1 MAKLYFASDYQEG
14 AHPKIMER
22 LMATNME
29 HTEGYGTDA
38 YCESAREK
46 IRKAVGVPEA
56 GVYFLSGGTQTNA
69 TVIASML
76 RSYEGVI
83 AADTGHINVH
93 EAGAVEYTG
102 HRVLALPSH
111 EGKLDAS
118 TIDRYVDTFRKDSSW
133 DHMVYPGMVYLSQ
146 PTEYGTLYSK
156 AELQAIRDVCLKY
169 NMYLYV
175 DGARLAYALACEE
188 NDVTLE
194 DLGALTDAF
203 YIGGTK
209 CGALFGEAVVL
220 PNPDVIPHFFTMIKQ
235 HGALTAKGRILG
247 IQFET
252 LFTDNLYLE
261 VGVQGIRTANR
272 LREVLHSRGY
282 RMFFETPTNQI
293 FIVVDND
300 KLQSL
305 GEHVVYSFWE
315 PFDEQHT
322 VIRLATGWA
331 TTEDDVDRLAQYL

>member
-194 DLGALTDAF
+194 DLGVT
-203 YIGGTK
+203 TNN
-209 CGALFGEAVVL
+209 VV
-220 PNPDVIPHFFTMIKQ
+220 MC
-235 HGALTAKGRILG
+235 
-247 IQFET
+247 
-252 LFTDNLYLE
+252 
-261 VGVQGIRTANR
+261 
-272 LREVLHSRGY
+272 
-282 RMFFETPTNQI
+282 
-293 FIVVDND
+293 
-300 KLQSL
+300 
-305 GEHVVYSFWE
+305 
-315 PFDEQHT
+315 
-322 VIRLATGWA
+322 
-331 TTEDDVDRLAQYL
+331 